1 MINKHLNNGEKILYL
16 HNYLWLYNEYKI
28 KIMEQSKIDMFI
40 MSNNGK
46 FTPQQ
51 FSVIREK
58 LATLPDE
65 KAVIVMSN
73 QYYDSTTMLILSI
86 ILGSYGVDRFL
97 LGDIGLG
104 VLKLLTC
111 GGCGIWTIVDW
122 FSVKQRTYDSNFK
135 KFNETLLFA

>member
-1 MINKHLNNGEKILYL
+1 
-16 HNYLWLYNEYKI
+16 LYNEYKI

>member
-1 MINKHLNNGEKILYL
+1 MINKHLNSGEKILYL

>member
-1 MINKHLNNGEKILYL
+1 MNKHLNNGEKILYL
-16 HNYLWLYNEYKI
+16 HNYLQLYNEYKI

>member
-1 MINKHLNNGEKILYL
+1 M
-16 HNYLWLYNEYKI
+16 YNEYKI

-65 KAVIVMSN
+65 KAVVVMSN

>member
-1 MINKHLNNGEKILYL
+1 
-16 HNYLWLYNEYKI
+16 
-28 KIMEQSKIDMFI
+28 MEQSKIDMFI

-122 FSVKQRTYDSNFK
+122 FSVKQRTYDSNFR

>member
-1 MINKHLNNGEKILYL
+1 MISKHLNNGEKILYL
-16 HNYLWLYNEYKI
+16 HNYLYLYNEYKI

>member
-1 MINKHLNNGEKILYL
+1 MISKHLNNGEKILYL
-16 HNYLWLYNEYKI
+16 HNYLYLYNEYKI

-40 MSNNGK
+40 MSNSGK